1 MTNTSAI
8 IMHDG
13 STVGEVIRKV
23 AKGNEQSALYF
34 LQIASDLIGKSGNH
48 VVASGRNA
56 GAPSIIPNLIK
67 DLYEVEDGHTS
78 GMKFETF
85 KSTYVKKAEAILR
98 SIGCEADPIGAYNFL
113 QDCHEEGSVTCWNL
127 QTVAGQVRA
136 MFEAKD
142 DVEDVEDVADVED
155 VESVES
161 MQDKLARLHVILAQ
175 LDADSLV
182 MASHMVD
189 DAQRVLA
196 MIGES
201 VSTAGESDSRIYDE
215 AY

>member
-1 MTNTSAI
+1 MTNTTAI

-13 STVGEVIRKV
+13 STVKDVIRKV

-34 LQIASDLIGKSGNH
+34 LQIASDLIGRSGNH
-48 VVASGRNA
+48 VVASGRSA
-56 GAPSIIPNLIK
+56 GTPSIVPNLIK
-67 DLYEVEDGHTS
+67 DLFDVEDGPTS

-113 QDCHEEGSVTCWNL
+113 QDCHEEGSVSCWNL

-136 MFEAKD
+136 MFEPTEEA
-142 DVEDVEDVADVED
+142 EEAE
-155 VESVES
+155 EAEETEEREETQ
-161 MQDKLARLHVILAQ
+161 QDKLARLQVILAQ
-175 LDADSLV
+175 LDADSLTV
-182 MASHMVD
+182 AAHMVD
-189 DAQRVLA
+189 EAQTTLVQ
-196 MIGES
+196 
-201 VSTAGESDSRIYDE
+201 SDDRIYVE